1 MKKFMSIFVYIKNE
15 LTNKFQ
21 NLPNSRLQLENKILL
36 LPFIDF

>member
-1 MKKFMSIFVYIKNE
+1 MKKFMPIFVYVKND

-21 NLPNSRLQLENKILL
+21 NLPNSRLQLENKIFV